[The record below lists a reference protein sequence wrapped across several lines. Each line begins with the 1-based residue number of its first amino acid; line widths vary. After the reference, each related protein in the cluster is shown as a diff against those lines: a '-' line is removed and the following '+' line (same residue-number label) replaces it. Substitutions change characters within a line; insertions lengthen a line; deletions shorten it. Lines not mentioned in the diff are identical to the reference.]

1 VSLIVIMVEAAVSG
15 VAARVAGT
23 VMMMVVELVVVEVAI
38 VAQAE
43 VQEGNTQEEIQCV
56 VECLGKSD
64 LAQMARD
71 SHIIAPS
78 HRSKP
83 TTQCLVL
90 FKLQT
95 TPGTLFRSPK

>member
-1 VSLIVIMVEAAVSG
+1 MVEAAVSG
-15 VAARVAGT
+15 VATRVAGT
-23 VMMMVVELVVVEVAI
+23 VMMMVVELVVVEVAV

-43 VQEGNTQEEIQCV
+43 VQEGNTQEVIQCV

-71 SHIIAPS
+71 IHIIAQS
-78 HRSKP
+78 QGSKL

-90 FKLQT
+90 FKLQI
-95 TPGTLFRSPK
+95 TPVTLFQSRE